1 MIELCKT
8 RHSQTVRSL
17 QDLLVDNS
25 RQIPQT
31 VSFEL
36 LRVFSRRHRGHH
48 ELEVGGAR
56 GLQHED
62 HEDPLTGGTR
72 SVLLPVKAAPHIESQ
87 DLLVGD
93 VVHLNHF
100 EETRIIFF
108 LSLSESVASSSQL
121 V

>member
-72 SVLLPVKAAPHIESQ
+72 SVLLPVKAAPSTAP
-87 DLLVGD
+87 VVTSPGD
-93 VVHLNHF
+93 MAHH
-100 EETRIIFF
+100 
-108 LSLSESVASSSQL
+108 QHK
-121 V
+121 